1 MSDYIQVLA
10 RAAEA
15 DTVWVNA
22 ELDQALTELDAE
34 MERLATELQVEFEGP
49 GVGMA
54 DMHAEHVYRLMVRHH
69 VWDVN
74 TEGWGLKVCD
84 ALPNGTKRGM
94 WPVQG
99 TGRLR
104 KQQLVKALPEF
115 FAGFVAAIDAAGKSS
130 LPATGRV
137 RAMAEA
143 FGGTASAD

>member
-1 MSDYIQVLA
+1 MTDYIARLA
-10 RAAEA
+10 A
-15 DTVWVNA
+15 
-22 ELDQALTELDAE
+22 QAKQDPVAVTTETDRDLTELDG
-34 MERLATELQVEFEGP
+34 EFEQLAAQLEVEYAGP

-54 DMHAEHVYRLMVRHH
+54 DMKAEHVYRLVVRHH

-84 ALPNGTKRGM
+84 ALPNCEFRPM

-104 KQQLVKALPEF
+104 KKQIVKVLPEF
-115 FAGFVAAIDAAGKSS
+115 FAGYLAAIEAAGKAGT
-130 LPATGRV
+130 PAGQRV

-143 FGGTASAD
+143 FRA